1 MLRIAACLE
10 EHFPHSMANA
20 VVQESLSRHLVHDE
34 MHTKVEYIVAHGI
47 ASQINGERVVIGSH
61 HFVFEDEKCV
71 IPADGQAKFDALPE
85 EYSHLYMAI
94 GGELVA
100 VICIEDPLRPEAEA
114 VLRQLREAGIKKLVM
129 MTGDSERTA
138 RAIARRVGVDEYYSE
153 VLPEDKARYVEE
165 AKKNGH
171 KVIMVGDGINDSP
184 ALSAADVGVAISEGA
199 EIAREI
205 ADVTVSEDD
214 LAQLVILKQLSNCL
228 MKRIHSNYR
237 FVISF
242 NLGLILLGVG
252 GILAPTTSALLHNT
266 STLAISLKSMT
277 NLIEEQE

>member
-1 MLRIAACLE
+1 
-10 EHFPHSMANA
+10 
-20 VVQESLSRHLVHDE
+20 
-34 MHTKVEYIVAHGI
+34 
-47 ASQINGERVVIGSH
+47 
-61 HFVFEDEKCV
+61 
-71 IPADGQAKFDALPE
+71 
-85 EYSHLYMAI
+85 
-94 GGELVA
+94 
-100 VICIEDPLRPEAEA
+100 
-114 VLRQLREAGIKKLVM
+114 
-129 MTGDSERTA
+129 
-138 RAIARRVGVDEYYSE
+138 
-153 VLPEDKARYVEE
+153 
-165 AKKNGH
+165 
-171 KVIMVGDGINDSP
+171 MVGDGINDSP
-184 ALSAADVGVAISEGA
+184 ALSAADVSVAISEGA